1 MTHNMKKTLM
11 RMLTLMLLAILSLG
25 ARAQV
30 TVIYGED
37 GEEGKPYYKFSGGTI
52 EATKQST
59 AANGQV
65 TVTLNVTPIS
75 QSV

>member
-1 MTHNMKKTLM
+1 MTHDMKKTLM
-11 RMLTLMLLAILSLG
+11 RMLTLTLLAILSLG

-30 TVIYGED
+30 TVIYGD
-37 GEEGKPYYKFSGGTI
+37 KGEEDNPYYKFSGGTI

>member
-1 MTHNMKKTLM
+1 MTHNMKTLM

-30 TVIYGED
+30 TVIYGEK
-37 GEEGKPYYKFSGGTI
+37 GETDNPYKFSGGTI
-52 EATKQST
+52 EATNQT
-59 AANGQV
+59 VANEMV
-65 TVTLNVTPIS
+65 TVTLTVTPIS

>member
-1 MTHNMKKTLM
+1 MTHDMKKTLM
-11 RMLTLMLLAILSLG
+11 RMLILMLLAILSLG

-30 TVIYGED
+30 TVIYGEK
-37 GEEGKPYYKFSGGTI
+37 GETGNPYKFSGGTI
-52 EATKQST
+52 ESTSQS

>member
-30 TVIYGED
+30 TVIYGEK
-37 GEEGKPYYKFSGGTI
+37 GETGNPYQFSGGII

>member
-1 MTHNMKKTLM
+1 MKKTLM

-30 TVIYGED
+30 TVIYGD
-37 GEEGKPYYKFSGGTI
+37 KGDEGKPYYKFSGGTI
-52 EATKQST
+52 EATSQS

-65 TVTLNVTPIS
+65 TVTITVTPN
-75 QSV
+75 